1 MNPVK
6 PLPVPRVLRLRSLVL
21 ALVTAVAGAG
31 AGSALAGA
39 GAVAEGNDRAGASG
53 WVELFNGRSMEGWR
67 ANEKPGSFRVED
79 GAIVCD
85 GPRSHLFYD
94 GPVAGAAFVDFDF
107 EAEVMARPGAN
118 SGVYFHTAYE
128 PAGWP
133 SKGYEVQVNNTA
145 TGEGGYREHKKTGS
159 LYAIRNVH
167 RQLVPDNQWFTLRI
181 SVRGKQIRIRVN
193 DIETVDYTEPVN
205 PANGGYAGRR
215 LASGTF
221 ALQCHDAG
229 SRVAFRSIRV
239 RTLPAA
245 DAQPGLEA
253 GPDAA
258 LAALHANNFPVIDL
272 HTHLKGGLTLAD
284 VVRRQF
290 RTGINAG
297 VAVNCG
303 LGFAI
308 TNDAGIDRALAELRA
323 DPRVYVGMQ
332 AEGREWVGMFS
343 RQAMAKFDYVFTDA
357 MTLSDDRG
365 RRMRL
370 WIPEEV
376 EVGDPQVFMDMLV
389 SRTVQILER
398 EPVDVWVN
406 PTFLPAVIAGDYA
419 NLWTEAR
426 MRRVIEAAVRHR
438 VAIEINDRF
447 RLPSAAFIRLAK
459 QAGARFTF
467 GTNNGGKD
475 DLGSLAYCV
484 RMVNECGLKWQ
495 DLWVPGE
502 KTR

>member
-1 MNPVK
+1 M
-6 PLPVPRVLRLRSLVL
+6 
-21 ALVTAVAGAG
+21 
-31 AGSALAGA
+31 
-39 GAVAEGNDRAGASG
+39 
-53 WVELFNGRSMEGWR
+53 
-67 ANEKPGSFRVED
+67 
-79 GAIVCD
+79 
-85 GPRSHLFYD
+85 
-94 GPVAGAAFVDFDF
+94 
-107 EAEVMARPGAN
+107 
-118 SGVYFHTAYE
+118 
-128 PAGWP
+128 
-133 SKGYEVQVNNTA
+133 
-145 TGEGGYREHKKTGS
+145 
-159 LYAIRNVH
+159 
-167 RQLVPDNQWFTLRI
+167 
-181 SVRGKQIRIRVN
+181 
-193 DIETVDYTEPVN
+193 
-205 PANGGYAGRR
+205 
-215 LASGTF
+215 
-221 ALQCHDAG
+221 
-229 SRVAFRSIRV
+229 
-239 RTLPAA
+239 
-245 DAQPGLEA
+245 
-253 GPDAA
+253 
-258 LAALHANNFPVIDL
+258 
-272 HTHLKGGLTLAD
+272 AD

-308 TNDAGIDRALAELRA
+308 TNDAGIDRALAELRTE
-323 DPRVYVGMQ
+323 PRVYVGMQ

-343 RQAMAKFDYVFTDA
+343 REAMAKFDYVFTDA

-426 MRRVIEAAVRHR
+426 MRRVIEAAVRNR

-475 DLGSLAYCV
+475 DLGSLSYGV
-484 RMVNECGLKWQ
+484 RMVGECGLKWQ

-502 KTR
+502 KAR